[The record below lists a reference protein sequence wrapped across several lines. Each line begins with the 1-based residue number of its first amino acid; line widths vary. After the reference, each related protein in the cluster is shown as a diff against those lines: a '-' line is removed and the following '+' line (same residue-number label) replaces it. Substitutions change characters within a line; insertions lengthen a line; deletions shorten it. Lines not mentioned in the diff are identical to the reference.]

1 MNEFFNGSLFNLVS
15 ILAFFISV
23 LTLVISSM
31 YIFKKKIAFQNLNSI
46 SVKDFKPDFQSD
58 FNQIS
63 NKLKSKE
70 KVISDLRTK
79 LELKKSFEE
88 ELIKTI
94 YDVEAKENFDSR
106 ELLKELKLKLH
117 NLGEIDKKQIV
128 KNSTAL
134 DDKGMFQRELER
146 LHPELSFQER
156 TLCTYF
162 RLHLSSKEISVIE
175 GITNGTVRVYK
186 NKIKHKMGLNSE
198 ESLNEYLCNLSNKKA
213 A

>member
-1 MNEFFNGSLFNLVS
+1 MNDFFTHSLFNLVS
-15 ILAFFISV
+15 IVALFISV
-23 LTLVISSM
+23 ITLVISTS
-31 YIFKKKIAFQNLNSI
+31 YIIKKKIS
-46 SVKDFKPDFQSD
+46 FQSSGIMPSKEFKSD
-58 FNQIS
+58 VNQFND
-63 NKLKSKE
+63 KLKSKE
-70 KVISDLRTK
+70 KVISDLKTK
-79 LELKKSFEE
+79 LELKKSFED

-94 YDVEAKENFDSR
+94 YEVEAKENFNSK
-106 ELLKELKLKLH
+106 ELLNELKLKLQ
-117 NLGEIDKKQIV
+117 NLSEIDKKQLV

-162 RLHLSSKEISVIE
+162 RLHLSSKEIAVIE
-175 GITNGTVRVYK
+175 GITSGTVRVYK